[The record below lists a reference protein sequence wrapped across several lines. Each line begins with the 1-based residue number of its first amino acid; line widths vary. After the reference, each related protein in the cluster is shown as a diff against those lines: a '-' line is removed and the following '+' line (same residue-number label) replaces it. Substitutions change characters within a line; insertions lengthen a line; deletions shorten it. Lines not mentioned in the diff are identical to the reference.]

1 MGRLLK
7 FISKLLGF
15 GPGRKPEPVEGIIT
29 PEAMRQLP
37 EAVRKEL
44 GRKAA
49 EAAKWHRMY
58 LELERKQKPGPSPEE
73 LAAKRHKEL
82 KLEERAEIIPL
93 DKLRKAGIKLLSKDH
108 RLLGTLEDFALI
120 GGENPK
126 LGVLVRYDGGKR
138 GKRWLVWSAERL
150 ADIIHRPEGIRDVLT
165 HKTLVLQRDWEGL
178 FSPDMKFEPSAVR
191 IAESV
196 GKATKTPGGSHQKKT
211 S

>member
-1 MGRLLK
+1 MGRLYRLM
-7 FISKLLGF
+7 SKLLGF
-15 GPGRKPEPVEGIIT
+15 GPEEHKPEPVEGIIT

-37 EAVRKEL
+37 EAVRKEF

-58 LELERKQKPGPSPEE
+58 LELKREQKPGPSPEE

-82 KLEERAEIIPL
+82 KLEARAEIIPL
-93 DKLRKAGIKLLSKDH
+93 AELRKAGVKLLSKDH
-108 RLLGTLEDFALI
+108 RLLGTLDDFALI

-126 LGVLVRYDGGKR
+126 LGILARYDGGKR
-138 GKRWLVWSAERL
+138 LLVWSAERL

-178 FSPDMKFEPSAVR
+178 FSPDMRFEPSAR
-191 IAESV
+191 QIEESI
-196 GKATKTPGGSHQKKT
+196 GGRNPNQKKT